1 MGTVC
6 APSYANLFMAP
17 VYMKDR
23 SLLYL
28 RYIDDIFIIWK
39 VTKEQL
45 ITFMNELNNKKKSIK
60 SESKI
65 HRRKSHSYIQCYIT
79 IKKSNL

>member
-17 VYMKDR
+17 VYLKDM

-39 VTKEQL
+39 GTKEPL
-45 ITFMNELNNKKKSIK
+45 ITFINELNEKYKTIR
-60 SESKI
+60 SESEI
-65 HRRKSHSYIQCYIT
+65 HSRKSHSYIQWYIK
-79 IKKSNL
+79 IKK